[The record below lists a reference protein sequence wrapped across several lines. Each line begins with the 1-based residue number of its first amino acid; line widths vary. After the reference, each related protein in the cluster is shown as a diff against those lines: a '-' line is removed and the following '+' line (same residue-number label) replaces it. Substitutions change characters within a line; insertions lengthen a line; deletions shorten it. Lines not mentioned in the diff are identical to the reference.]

1 MKCPLTT
8 VRGRGRPARADT
20 VMAREAI
27 LHQAFLAFARQG
39 YDGVSQRQLAT
50 ECGVSDSL
58 LHHHFGSKQG
68 LWQEAADSEF
78 APLVARLQDQL
89 EMLASQG
96 DAANTL
102 RQNLPLALKLMM
114 TNPAVLQFLFR
125 EGEADSERSEYLRA
139 TYVRPYLARLDELF
153 TQGVAAGQLRP
164 LQAVIRHALVLGT
177 MRSLVIPG
185 VLQAELSPHLSSPDA
200 LSNYIDE
207 VASTLY
213 AGFSHTSFQSMPSD
227 SGDQA

>member
-58 LHHHFGSKQG
+58 LHHHFDSKQG

-164 LQAVIRHALVLGT
+164 LQSVIRHALVMGT

-185 VLQAELSPHLSSPDA
+185 VLQAELSPHLSSPEA

-207 VASTLY
+207 AASTLY
-213 AGFSHTSFQSMPSD
+213 AGFSHTSFHSMPSD